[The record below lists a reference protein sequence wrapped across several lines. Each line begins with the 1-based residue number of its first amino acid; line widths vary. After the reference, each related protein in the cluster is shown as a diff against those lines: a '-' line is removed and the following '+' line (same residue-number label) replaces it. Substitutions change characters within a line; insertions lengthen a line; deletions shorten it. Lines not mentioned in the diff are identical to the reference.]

1 VKTYEYS
8 LTVTEHEDESNN
20 GETYVAAIDGISS
33 PLRGHGKTPVEA
45 LAQLTACL
53 TEWPISGADR
63 WLSTP
68 DGTAMARSFCPTF
81 EPVKA
86 SEPS

>member
-1 VKTYEYS
+1 MKKYEYT
-8 LTVTEHEDESNN
+8 LTVTDD
-20 GETYVAAIDGISS
+20 GETCTSSIDGVNS

-53 TEWPISGADR
+53 VEWPISGADQ
-63 WLSTP
+63 WLATP
-68 DGTAMARSFCPTF
+68 DGTALARSFCPTF
-81 EPVKA
+81 EPGKA